1 MSVLGDRLN
10 ELHRRLLD
18 GSRTASLDLFREA
31 TEPVARYVL
40 TRVWGISAEEAQDQA
55 IDAIMGHIQKP
66 AAFDP
71 EKSSLWTYLCMVAE
85 RNAFDFVRQR
95 ASREGLLEK
104 HRHEIELWQV
114 DTNTGIEEVEWKRD
128 AERIMRDHGAK
139 LVQTDGE
146 RRVLNLMLEGERA
159 VAVYAEALGLG
170 PSADVE
176 TEVKRIKDRIT
187 LRMRKLGHEL
197 E

>member
-10 ELHRRLLD
+10 ELHRRLLA

-40 TRVWGISAEEAQDQA
+40 TKVRGVSAEEARDQA
-55 IDAIMGHIQKP
+55 IDAIIGHIQKP

-71 EKSSLWTYLCMVAE
+71 EKSSLWTYLCMIAE
-85 RNAFDFVRQR
+85 RNAVDFVRQR
-95 ASREGLLEK
+95 ALREGLLEK

-114 DTNTGIEEVEWKRD
+114 DTNTGTEEVEWKRD
-128 AERIMRDHGAK
+128 AKRIMREHGAK

-146 RRVLNLMLEGERA
+146 RRVLDLMLEGERA
-159 VAVYAEALGLG
+159 VTVYAEALGLD
-170 PSADVE
+170 PSADVAI
-176 TEVKRIKDRIT
+176 EVKRIKDRIT
-187 LRMRKLGHEL
+187 LRMRTLGHEL

>member
-31 TEPVARYVL
+31 TEPIARYVL
-40 TRVWGISAEEAQDQA
+40 TKVGGVLAEQARDQA
-55 IDAIMGHIQKP
+55 IDAIIGHIQNP
-66 AAFDP
+66 AAFGP

-85 RNAFDFVRQR
+85 RNAIDLVRQR
-95 ASREGLLEK
+95 ALREGLLEK

-114 DTNTGIEEVEWKRD
+114 DTNTGIEEVEWKKD
-128 AERIMRDHGAK
+128 AEKIIREHQAK

-146 RRVLNLMLEGERA
+146 RRVLDLMLEGERA
-159 VAVYAEALGLG
+159 VAVYAEALGLD
-170 PSADVE
+170 PSAEVAI
-176 TEVKRIKDRIT
+176 EVKRIKDRIM
-187 LRMRKLGHEL
+187 LRMRKLGDEL